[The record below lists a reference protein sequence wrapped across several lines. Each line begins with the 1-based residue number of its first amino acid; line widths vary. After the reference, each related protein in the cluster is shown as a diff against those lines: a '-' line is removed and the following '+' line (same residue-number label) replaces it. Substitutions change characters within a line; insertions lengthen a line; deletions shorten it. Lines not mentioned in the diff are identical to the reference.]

1 MKHILLLC
9 CIVLVATSGCNDST
23 NSNGNN
29 NNTNTSKKGAI
40 RGVIRDALSSA
51 IVTSAL
57 VNTEPATEDILT
69 ASDGSYILVADSG
82 TYQVSVT
89 KSGYLPY
96 AKTVTIRANDTTRL
110 DILLYNTSSNTPP
123 STPQL
128 KTPLQSAVL
137 RNTTG
142 NTFTW
147 TCSDNDGD
155 ALTYDV
161 YFGETDQLKLI
172 SANIA
177 SVSHPVPQL
186 KNKTSYQWRIAARDS
201 KGSIT
206 KSAIGSFSVDS
217 INTGGVNTDGL
228 VAFYPLDGNAED
240 KSGNNLNGSADAITY
255 TTGIDGKPN
264 SCAVF
269 DGKGSVEG
277 VDSPLYDFDS
287 TFTFSFWIN
296 PSAYGEGN
304 GYKGGRI
311 IFAKST
317 SWQYEKDYDSF
328 VFSIL
333 KDSSVMCGLI
343 GTELYPYIST
353 DPKNILLN
361 QWTHICFV
369 RTISSKTNLYI
380 NGTLSLLSPYSILQN
395 KSKSRLT
402 LGRFAN
408 VSNTTQNYI
417 GLLDNIR
424 IYNRALTEDE
434 VKNLYNTKQ

>member
-1 MKHILLLC
+1 M
-9 CIVLVATSGCNDST
+9 
-23 NSNGNN
+23 
-29 NNTNTSKKGAI
+29 
-40 RGVIRDALSSA
+40 IRDASSSA

-69 ASDGSYILVADSG
+69 TSDGSYILVADSG
-82 TYQVSVT
+82 LYQVNVT
-89 KSGYLPY
+89 KSGYLSY

-255 TTGIDGKPN
+255 TTGVDGKTN
-264 SCAVF
+264 GCAVF
-269 DGKGSVEG
+269 DGKGSIEVQSNPLLNIDTTFTISLWVNPERYG
-277 VDSPLYDFDS
+277 NQLYTESSAILCKYPRYPYSSSTDTSGAYFIRLPVDSTIDFTLGVSSSYVQYRTKLPKYMQLQTWTHLCIVRNSLGTLKIYMNGVLSSLYAS
-287 TFTFSFWIN
+287 SYVPRKTTSHLAI
-296 PSAYGEGN
+296 
-304 GYKGGRI
+304 GR
-311 IFAKST
+311 
-317 SWQYEKDYDSF
+317 W
-328 VFSIL
+328 
-333 KDSSVMCGLI
+333 SSVN
-343 GTELYPYIST
+343 ST
-353 DPKNILLN
+353 NSNFYGNI
-361 QWTHICFV
+361 
-369 RTISSKTNLYI
+369 
-380 NGTLSLLSPYSILQN
+380 
-395 KSKSRLT
+395 
-402 LGRFAN
+402 
-408 VSNTTQNYI
+408 
-417 GLLDNIR
+417 DNIR